1 MAHNQCAGPFGAV
14 YDFYIE
20 RPWLTQAIDGL
31 IWGVD
36 TRPMYGSMEAIGR
49 MGEGTTIVD
58 VPCGGGVA
66 LRALRPEQQVR
77 YVAGDIAPAML
88 ERTRAKAA
96 ARGLEQVETIEAD
109 MKALPL
115 PDAEADLFCSYSG
128 LHMIAEPEQ
137 AIAEIARVLKPGGEV
152 VGSAFVADGTRRQ
165 RFLFRQGE
173 KRGSVPPLLPSAEL
187 ASGLR
192 DAGLI
197 DVTVEGRG
205 FVVFR
210 ARKP

>member
-1 MAHNQCAGPFGAV
+1 MADNQCAGPFGAV

-20 RPWLTQAIDGL
+20 RPWLTHTIGRL
-31 IWGVD
+31 VWGTD
-36 TRPMYGSMEAIGR
+36 TRPMYASMETVGR
-49 MGEGTTIVD
+49 MGEGKTIVD

-66 LRALRPEQQVR
+66 LRALRPGQDVH

-88 ERTRAKAA
+88 ERVRARAA
-96 ARGLEQVETIEAD
+96 ARGLGQVETIEAD
-109 MKALPL
+109 MRGLPL
-115 PDAEADLFCSYSG
+115 PDASADLFCSYSG

-137 AIAEIARVLKPGGEV
+137 AIAEIARVLKRGGEV
-152 VGSAFVADGTRRQ
+152 VGSTFVADGSRRQ

-173 KRGSVPPLLPSAEL
+173 KRGSSPPLRSSGEV

-192 DAGLI
+192 NAGLV

-205 FVVFR
+205 LVVFR
-210 ARKP
+210 ARRP